1 MNTLGANIK
10 DLERCELN
18 PEVYLYL
25 KKLYFN
31 LIGR

>member
-25 KKLYFN
+25 KKIF
-31 LIGR
+31 LI